1 MGNRDGP
8 AGNKWCMRQAILGV
22 SIFLGLQIV
31 YVLVLFGLTLW
42 ERRQLSRPIGR
53 PLPIPKAGRAPRPV
67 PVPSN
72 EEDPPLGA

>member
-1 MGNRDGP
+1 M
-8 AGNKWCMRQAILGV
+8 
-22 SIFLGLQIV
+22 GLQIV